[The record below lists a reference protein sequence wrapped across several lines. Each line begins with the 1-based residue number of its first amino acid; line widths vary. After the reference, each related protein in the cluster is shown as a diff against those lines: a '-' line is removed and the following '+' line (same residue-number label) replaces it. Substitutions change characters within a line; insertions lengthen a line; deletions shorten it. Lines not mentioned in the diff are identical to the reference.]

1 MTFPV
6 QRIQNERIQEAPT
19 TKLVPDKEFVA
30 TFKVADT
37 TPSVLNLTKFKAG
50 NIVAGNITYF
60 DDGFDGQEI
69 SILGDGFTTLVHDVT
84 KLLTNTLG
92 NKLMSAG
99 KVYRLTRFDSKW
111 YEDAS

>member
-6 QRIQNERIQEAPT
+6 QRVQNERIQEAPT
-19 TKLVPDKEFVA
+19 TKLVADKEFVV

-37 TPSVLNLTKFKAG
+37 TPSVLNLHVFKAG
-50 NIVAGNITYF
+50 NLVANNITYF

-84 KLLTNTLG
+84 RLLTNTLG
-92 NKLMSAG
+92 NKLMLSG
-99 KVYRLTRFDSKW
+99 KVYHLTRFDSKW
-111 YEDAS
+111 IED